1 MFFSA
6 QDDEMRRTPAEPSE
20 PIEPAEPLSYVIKG
34 CAPPWTPPNPSPL
47 LTLSHLL
54 RYNVLVL

>member
-1 MFFSA
+1 
-6 QDDEMRRTPAEPSE
+6 MRRTPAEPSE